1 MFELARFFVDLA
13 LLRRAPQDLPASAFL
28 LRMLLVVNFAINLP
42 LALSIFKTPLDAMLA
57 TLLELTVTGALLFA
71 GLQVRGTAQRW
82 RQSFASLLGL
92 GALAG
97 LATAGYRLLAPLL
110 GVPELAALLDI
121 VVFIWSMLA
130 MAHVIRHAFDTPLPF
145 AILIVFAYT
154 MFLLGLI
161 AQWFAPELVAQPPA
175 S

>member
-1 MFELARFFVDLA
+1 MFELVRFFVDLA

-28 LRMLLVVNFAINLP
+28 LRVLLIANFAVNLP
-42 LALSIFKTPLDAMLA
+42 LALSVFQTPLDAVLA
-57 TLLELTVTGALLFA
+57 TVLELVVTGALLFA
-71 GLQVRGTAQRW
+71 GLQVRGSPQRW

-92 GALAG
+92 GTLAG
-97 LATAGYRLLAPLL
+97 LATAGYRVLMPLF
-110 GVPELAALLDI
+110 GVSELSAMFDI
-121 VVFIWSMLA
+121 AVFVWSMLA
-130 MAHVIRHAFDTPLPF
+130 MAHVVRHAFEIPLPF

-161 AQWFAPELVAQPPA
+161 AQWFAPELVTQSA